1 MPILRKKR
9 FAEGAKM
16 NLVKDPLVLNGNGPN
31 DDSDGFNLTDREV
44 MEQTLLTEA
53 MKQRGIMG
61 GEDVTM
67 PETTWNPVTA
77 KFEGY
82 DHESTPTAQQY
93 IDNILFPGAGSGG
106 ISSLTSDLNDDGKV
120 DANDLLNLL
129 ESDYL
134 NDSRLTKMQSEY
146 GKEETPWSA
155 ALVSSL
161 AGYMDPTFVK
171 SARHSDYIG
180 RAFRGEGNYVPQK
193 LHSNKIINGKEE
205 FKVGDILFGGRK
217 GQTSYGKGYNWYKR
231 KGRGNKGYG
240 SHGDIIVD
248 TGVDK
253 NGRWYD
259 IQGGNMS
266 NQLYSRR
273 VYAKD
278 FETWGRNYR
287 GKLTV

>member
-1 MPILRKKR
+1 
-9 FAEGAKM
+9 
-16 NLVKDPLVLNGNGPN
+16 
-31 DDSDGFNLTDREV
+31 
-44 MEQTLLTEA
+44 
-53 MKQRGIMG
+53 
-61 GEDVTM
+61 
-67 PETTWNPVTA
+67 
-77 KFEGY
+77 
-82 DHESTPTAQQY
+82 
-93 IDNILFPGAGSGG
+93 
-106 ISSLTSDLNDDGKV
+106 
-120 DANDLLNLL
+120 
-129 ESDYL
+129 
-134 NDSRLTKMQSEY
+134 MQSEY

-205 FKVGDILFGGRK
+205 FKGGDILFGGRK
-217 GQTSYGKGYNWYKR
+217 GQTSYGKGY
-231 KGRGNKGYG
+231 G
-240 SHGDIIVD
+240 SHGDIIVN

-266 NQLYSRR
+266 NQLYARR

-278 FETWGRNYR
+278 FDKWGKNYR

>member
-1 MPILRKKR
+1 MRIS
-9 FAEGAKM
+9 G
-16 NLVKDPLVLNGNGPN
+16 GISGI
-31 DDSDGFNLTDREV
+31 STGF
-44 MEQTLLTEA
+44 
-53 MKQRGIMG
+53 
-61 GEDVTM
+61 
-67 PETTWNPVTA
+67 
-77 KFEGY
+77 
-82 DHESTPTAQQY
+82 ESTKFLNVGDTISARYVGEKTDVLERKFNTWTYNSPIEYDVLLKDVVTGASGIQT
-93 IDNILFPGAGSGG
+93 GAGSGG

-205 FKVGDILFGGRK
+205 FKVGDILFGGRP
-217 GQTSYGKGYNWYKR
+217 GQASYGKGYNWYKR
-231 KGRGNKGYG
+231 KGRNNKGYG

-278 FETWGRNYR
+278 FGTWGKNYR